1 MYYEYDFTELDDE
14 FAGTQENLE
23 LIMDCIDQIDEDLSS
38 IQESPQDKK
47 EIIRLILRIIEQGDY
62 IKVLGTNTLNCI
74 PQNDEDI
81 D

>member
-14 FAGTQENLE
+14 FSGTQENLE
-23 LIMDCIDQIDEDLSS
+23 LIMDCIDEIDEDLSS
-38 IQESPQDKK
+38 IQESPQDK
-47 EIIRLILRIIEQGDY
+47 EEVIRLILRIIEQGDH